1 MTLPT
6 LAWIAVAAY
15 AVHMMEEFS
24 FNWRDWARAVIK
36 LPVEWGDFYVTNA
49 VVIVLGIA
57 QAFLAPTLAVAPL
70 GFASLMAI
78 NAIFFHILP
87 VLVTKGRFSPGL
99 FTAVVL
105 FLPVAWVVW
114 ARAIEDGQVDAK
126 TATIAIL
133 GAALLMA
140 YPIVMLHLRSRPYFR
155 QT

>member
-24 FNWRDWARAVIK
+24 FNWRDWARAVLK

-105 FLPVAWVVW
+105 FLPVAWIVW
-114 ARAIEDGQVDAK
+114 AKAIEDGLVNAQ
-126 TATIAIL
+126 TAAIAIL

>member
-6 LAWIAVAAY
+6 LAWIAVATY

-105 FLPVAWVVW
+105 FLPVAWIVW
-114 ARAIEDGQVDAK
+114 AKAIEDGQVNAQ
-126 TATIAIL
+126 TAAIAIL

>member
-105 FLPVAWVVW
+105 FLPVAWIVW
-114 ARAIEDGQVDAK
+114 AKAIEDGLVNAQ
-126 TATIAIL
+126 TAAIAIL

>member
-1 MTLPT
+1 
-6 LAWIAVAAY
+6 VAAY

-105 FLPVAWVVW
+105 FLPVAWIVW
-114 ARAIEDGQVDAK
+114 AKAIEDGLVHAQ
-126 TATIAIL
+126 TAAIAIL

>member
-1 MTLPT
+1 
-6 LAWIAVAAY
+6 
-15 AVHMMEEFS
+15 MMEEFS

-105 FLPVAWVVW
+105 FLPVAWIVW
-114 ARAIEDGQVDAK
+114 AKAIEDGLVNAQ
-126 TATIAIL
+126 TAAIAIL

>member
-1 MTLPT
+1 MTLPS

-87 VLVTKGRFSPGL
+87 VLLTKGRFSPGL

-105 FLPVAWVVW
+105 FLPVAWIVW
-114 ARAIEDGQVDAK
+114 AKAIEDGLVNAQ
-126 TATIAIL
+126 TAAIAIL

>member
-1 MTLPT
+1 
-6 LAWIAVAAY
+6 VAAY

-24 FNWRDWARAVIK
+24 FNWRDWARAVLK

-105 FLPVAWVVW
+105 FLPVAWIVW
-114 ARAIEDGQVDAK
+114 AKAIEDGLVNAQ
-126 TATIAIL
+126 TAAIAIL

>member
-78 NAIFFHILP
+78 NAIFFI
-87 VLVTKGRFSPGL
+87 SC
-99 FTAVVL
+99 
-105 FLPVAWVVW
+105 
-114 ARAIEDGQVDAK
+114 
-126 TATIAIL
+126 
-133 GAALLMA
+133 
-140 YPIVMLHLRSRPYFR
+140 RSS
-155 QT
+155 